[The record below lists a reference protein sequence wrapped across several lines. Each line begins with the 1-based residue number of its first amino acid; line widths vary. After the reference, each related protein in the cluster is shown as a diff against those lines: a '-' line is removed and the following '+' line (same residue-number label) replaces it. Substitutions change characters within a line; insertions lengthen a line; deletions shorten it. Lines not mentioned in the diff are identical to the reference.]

1 MHLES
6 IVRKGKKDP
15 PKRSWYLHLYT
26 VLAVV
31 CAFVIFRADSV
42 SQAFRFYVCMFTGK
56 NLSRL
61 ALSACT
67 QLLTPLTVTV
77 IILALI
83 GATPLPNNLAEI
95 AKKKAAFPAEA
106 VLSVVTAALLVL
118 CMMNAA
124 ATTYHPFIYF
134 RF

>member
-1 MHLES
+1 M
-6 IVRKGKKDP
+6 
-15 PKRSWYLHLYT
+15 T
-26 VLAVV
+26 
-31 CAFVIFRADSV
+31 
-42 SQAFRFYVCMFTGK
+42 
-56 NLSRL
+56 

-67 QLLTPLTVTV
+67 QLLTPLAVTI

-83 GATPLPNNLAEI
+83 GCTPLPKRIAEK
-95 AKKKAAFPAEA
+95 AKSAAAAPAEA
-106 VLSVVTAALLVL
+106 VLSVVTVCLLVL

>member
-1 MHLES
+1 M
-6 IVRKGKKDP
+6 
-15 PKRSWYLHLYT
+15 
-26 VLAVV
+26 A
-31 CAFVIFRADSV
+31 
-42 SQAFRFYVCMFTGK
+42 
-56 NLSRL
+56 

-77 IILALI
+77 IILAVI
-83 GATPLPNNLAEI
+83 GATPVPKNLAEQ
-95 AKKKAAFPAEA
+95 AKKSAAAPAEIT
-106 VLSVVTAALLVL
+106 LSVITAGLLIL

>member
-1 MHLES
+1 M
-6 IVRKGKKDP
+6 
-15 PKRSWYLHLYT
+15 
-26 VLAVV
+26 A
-31 CAFVIFRADSV
+31 
-42 SQAFRFYVCMFTGK
+42 
-56 NLSRL
+56 

-83 GATPLPNNLAEI
+83 GSTPVPKLLAE
-95 AKKKAAFPAEA
+95 KAQRVSPFPAKA
-106 VLSVVTAALLVL
+106 VLSVLSCVLLIL
-118 CMMNAA
+118 CLMNAA

>member
-1 MHLES
+1 M
-6 IVRKGKKDP
+6 
-15 PKRSWYLHLYT
+15 
-26 VLAVV
+26 
-31 CAFVIFRADSV
+31 IFRADTV
-42 SQAFRFYVCMFTGK
+42 SQAFRFYICMFSGK
-56 NLSRL
+56 NLSMA

-83 GATPLPNNLAEI
+83 GATPVPKMIAEK
-95 AKKKAAFPAEA
+95 AKKTASFPAEMT
-106 VLSVVTAALLVL
+106 LSVITAGLLIL